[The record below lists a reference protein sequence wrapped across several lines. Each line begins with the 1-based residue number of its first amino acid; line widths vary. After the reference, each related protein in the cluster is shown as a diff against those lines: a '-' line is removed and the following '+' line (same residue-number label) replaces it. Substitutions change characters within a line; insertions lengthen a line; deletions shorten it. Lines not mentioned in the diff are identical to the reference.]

1 MKSLSRLGFCI
12 VSWLLSTLIYL
23 SATAVCQQME
33 DVVYLKNGSIIRGL
47 IVEHVP
53 DAHIKIQTREGN
65 LLVYGIGEIDRIMKE
80 LKSKRIGSKS
90 PGLALGLSLGG
101 GILVDGVGQ
110 FYNGEI
116 GKGFQFAAWSLF
128 SQLLIYAATDD
139 YVTFGVRVD
148 NRDND
153 ALALA
158 GMVSRL
164 GCYITAAVDAYRSAK
179 RRNDEIGYR
188 RFIGGGIQ
196 SYPRLNLGVGRKG
209 TVVVTY
215 RQSF

>member
-12 VSWLLSTLIYL
+12 VSWLLTTLIYL

-116 GKGFQFAAWSLF
+116 GKGFGYVAWSLT
-128 SQLLIYAATDD
+128 SQILLFAGTEDNEAYGFDIDD
-139 YVTFGVRVD
+139 DDFLTLVG
-148 NRDND
+148 
-153 ALALA
+153 L
-158 GMVSRL
+158 VSRIA
-164 GCYITAAVDAYRSAK
+164 CYTTAAVDAYRSAK
-179 RRNDEIGYR
+179 RKNEEIGYGR
-188 RFIGGGIQ
+188 LSGGGNR
-196 SYPRLNLGVGRKG
+196 SYPRLNLGFGRRG
-209 TVVVTY
+209 TMFVRY
-215 RQSF
+215 WQSF

>member
-12 VSWLLSTLIYL
+12 VSWLLTTLIYL

-65 LLVYGIGEIDRIMKE
+65 LLVYGIGEIVPDAHIKIQTREGNLLVYGIGEIDRIMKE
-80 LKSKRIGSKS
+80 LKSKRIVKA

-116 GKGFQFAAWSLF
+116 GKGFGYVAWSL
-128 SQLLIYAATDD
+128 
-139 YVTFGVRVD
+139 
-148 NRDND
+148 
-153 ALALA
+153 
-158 GMVSRL
+158 
-164 GCYITAAVDAYRSAK
+164 
-179 RRNDEIGYR
+179 
-188 RFIGGGIQ
+188 
-196 SYPRLNLGVGRKG
+196 
-209 TVVVTY
+209 
-215 RQSF
+215 